1 MQEQDTATLPPDLR
15 QLVDDWL
22 EIERQTDALV
32 GPLDDEQFNWC
43 PAAGAWSIGQCLDHL
58 NTMNAE
64 YLDRIKTA
72 IFEAKAAGHV
82 RRGPISST
90 WWGRKFIASQE
101 PPVRMKFR
109 TPGRMRPAR
118 RKLKAEVW
126 PEFVRLHGQLRTI
139 VTVDAPRVDLN
150 KARFPNPFVPAVTM
164 RAGTALYAL
173 AAHDR
178 RHLAQA
184 QHVRAM
190 AGFPRS

>member
-1 MQEQDTATLPPDLR
+1 VQEPSTATLPPDLR

-22 EIERQTDALV
+22 EIERQTDALL

-43 PAAGAWSIGQCLDHL
+43 PPGAWSIGQCLDHL
-58 NTMNAE
+58 NTMNTV

-72 IFEAKAAGHV
+72 ISAAKAAGYARH
-82 RRGPISST
+82 GPISPT

-101 PPVRMKFR
+101 PPVRMKFK
-109 TPGRMRPAR
+109 TPRRMRPAS

-139 VTVDAPRVDLN
+139 VTLDALHVDLN
-150 KARFPNPFVPAVTM
+150 KASFPNPFVPAITM
-164 RAGTALYAL
+164 RAGTALCAL
-173 AAHDR
+173 AAHER

-184 QHVRAM
+184 HHVRTM